1 MRKFLHSTGLV
12 IAVSA
17 ALGALPA
24 RATTYNYVGQA
35 YTFDADPNIYGT
47 RMTGSVTFNQ
57 DTSHFTGT
65 IYVSSGVVTALQ
77 LASGTLTAT
86 LPYFNIPG
94 FTPDYF
100 TLVNG
105 SIQTWLLQGLS
116 PSARILS
123 AEGDVSGCKCGPDG
137 FDSVQAAFPTGPTYA
152 YAPKPLDGTVWS
164 IGSLPPAATVPEPP
178 PVAAVP
184 EPSTWAMLL
193 LGFSGIGFMAY
204 RRKSKRGLMAV

>member
-1 MRKFLHSTGLV
+1 MRKFLHNTGLV

-152 YAPKPLDGTVWS
+152 YAP
-164 IGSLPPAATVPEPP
+164 
-178 PVAAVP
+178 
-184 EPSTWAMLL
+184 
-193 LGFSGIGFMAY
+193 
-204 RRKSKRGLMAV
+204 

>member
-1 MRKFLHSTGLV
+1 MRKFLHNTGLV

-94 FTPDYF
+94 FTLGGPGF
-100 TLVNG
+100 G
-105 SIQTWLLQGLS
+105 AIS
-116 PSARILS
+116 SAR
-123 AEGDVSGCKCGPDG
+123 APRTTQVAAPSGCTCRPTTACCAWRWPIAGTG
-137 FDSVQAAFPTGPTYA
+137 ASRCRTTSAAEA
-152 YAPKPLDGTVWS
+152 S
-164 IGSLPPAATVPEPP
+164 C
-178 PVAAVP
+178 
-184 EPSTWAMLL
+184 
-193 LGFSGIGFMAY
+193 
-204 RRKSKRGLMAV
+204 

>member
-1 MRKFLHSTGLV
+1 MRKFLHNTGLV

-116 PSARILS
+116 PSARILLRK
-123 AEGDVSGCKCGPDG
+123 ATCPG
-137 FDSVQAAFPTGPTYA
+137 ANAGPTA
-152 YAPKPLDGTVWS
+152 S
-164 IGSLPPAATVPEPP
+164 IAFKLPSPPARRMPMRRNPWMDGV
-178 PVAAVP
+178 VYRIAAA
-184 EPSTWAMLL
+184 SR
-193 LGFSGIGFMAY
+193 Y
-204 RRKSKRGLMAV
+204 RA